1 MDFLFV
7 WAPERRGSKSWCS
20 LSTVGNTRSSH
31 ATVMW
36 RLDKKIYTQ
45 FPQRR
50 YFIMQSKKQEIWSL
64 HSSDAHPLI
73 SSLRQQHLVP
83 VVFCNQSPERWISQ
97 GSFKLSHYIYE
108 RLLDKSAWNCVKLS
122 RCRRGGTLKT
132 CSNTSEIKHGG
143 TKVKFS
149 PLTHFLVNLPE
160 HVQHKPPEN
169 QRPDGHSEPGVEDQ
183 ENPASS
189 HHDVR
194 RLSERN
200 PRGEQLNIVHQWT
213 DAWRKC
219 SDCSFFLCSVRWTAA
234 SPSSPGRSS
243 RWRPSTPW
251 PRSRSC
257 TRGPRCSRTSWC
269 VCRNLCEM
277 HSKYVCV

>member
-1 MDFLFV
+1 MVLCKP
-7 WAPERRGSKSWCS
+7 AQTHQKS
-20 LSTVGNTRSSH
+20 N
-31 ATVMW
+31 
-36 RLDKKIYTQ
+36 I
-45 FPQRR
+45 
-50 YFIMQSKKQEIWSL
+50 
-64 HSSDAHPLI
+64 
-73 SSLRQQHLVP
+73 
-83 VVFCNQSPERWISQ
+83 
-97 GSFKLSHYIYE
+97 
-108 RLLDKSAWNCVKLS
+108 
-122 RCRRGGTLKT
+122 
-132 CSNTSEIKHGG
+132 
-143 TKVKFS
+143 KFS

-189 HHDVR
+189 HHDVC

-219 SDCSFFLCSVRWTAA
+219 SDRSFFLCSVRWTAA
-234 SPSSPGRSS
+234 SLSSPGRSS
-243 RWRPSTPW
+243 LWRPSTPW

>member
-1 MDFLFV
+1 MLNCPDVDEVVL
-7 WAPERRGSKSWCS
+7 WKPAQTHQKS
-20 LSTVGNTRSSH
+20 N
-31 ATVMW
+31 
-36 RLDKKIYTQ
+36 I
-45 FPQRR
+45 
-50 YFIMQSKKQEIWSL
+50 
-64 HSSDAHPLI
+64 
-73 SSLRQQHLVP
+73 
-83 VVFCNQSPERWISQ
+83 
-97 GSFKLSHYIYE
+97 
-108 RLLDKSAWNCVKLS
+108 
-122 RCRRGGTLKT
+122 
-132 CSNTSEIKHGG
+132 
-143 TKVKFS
+143 KFS

-200 PRGEQLNIVHQWT
+200 PRGEQLNIVPQWT
-213 DAWRKC
+213 DVWRKC
-219 SDCSFFLCSVRWTAA
+219 SDHSFFLCSVRWTAA